1 MNKIFENKNNKNIGE
16 KKMENNR
23 KVVKE
28 NLNITK
34 EKPDMKYILEY
45 SPVVLTTKNNLLEV
59 GKIDHAIIFKY
70 KIQKGIDNKKYRV
83 YYPEVIPIKDILSN
97 ISNPNLTLQIRE
109 ENEKWLREFL
119 NELPRV
125 EDIER
130 KEVLNLI
137 YQNSIHG
144 VKILKDTI
152 MYTNNDRHFVS
163 TDKGIRNVSKGELM
177 AYSILKA
184 YQFFVKKYEK
194 ENKIL
199 IPTLKLG
206 PEKVIYF
213 AESDIVLDIIKERDL
228 LEEFKG
234 ITTPQKAFQRLHKFL
249 SPLTELPHAEVYVS
263 DTDNILGIP
272 KYKRNPKQ
280 SLTEGVLL
288 VTKTYADKANLVEG
302 AKFSYTLK
310 SLTHIVE
317 DSVLFI
323 DGKQYDVALS
333 MDENKWKVEASKLGN
348 ILKAFTDKTPD
359 VNARLFKIVEF
370 KANNMFF
377 TRMENNLRE
386 ETKENL
392 QTIQKILKN
401 QSELEK
407 ILTKDKKSFKPRYE
421 KFLFDILSIDL
432 FNKEEKTEYDGLER
446 EMHPTLTDL
455 GYKILNKDL
464 ATDITYKE
472 NGQIYKNVKGPWL
485 INSADRKPELNKQL
499 YPRLGKAVAK
509 LLTHDVVYSKFVG
522 CSGTVLPM
530 NMKPEDSY
538 PVAYNVTDENRVLY
552 SNKLSMFEKIEQI
565 EFIRERNAK
574 LAELG
579 IGQDL
584 IYVQRHPS
592 MLGVWTK
599 LFYSPSTKLFYVDEE
614 LWNVFFG
621 GDFDGDNFVG
631 LYPYHPLNKELNN
644 LNGNIIDPIDNKRMI
659 ALIDTNPEI
668 KKLLVEGLFN
678 KINGLRARFTSDNKI
693 AEDIKII
700 NDITAK
706 ITSMNPK
713 YKYVEKKYN
722 KFFINK
728 EYQNWADAQDGKE
741 IVGKIHS
748 IVCNALTFF
757 VQNLRVEEDLKFSTY
772 FIYFHIQPAIEGL
785 KQDEEGKI
793 PNIKDLLIEMVF
805 VFKEMFGEERLK
817 KLHIPTIEE
826 VNEHKL
832 IYSKVRNFETIGLL
846 NKDKD
851 EYVYDDLFYKKEKL
865 MEIAKKIKTP
875 WTNKYRKLI
884 KLAEKY
890 YPLAKSQNPTNPPT
904 SPEPTDPETKNTDVM
919 IPTKEEKKMDTS
931 IVDKK
936 VNEIMKE
943 HIDLIKHNKW
953 DENDIKN
960 RILDV
965 EDNLMSDKDI
975 EEMLMNEYEEL
986 RKEEVMAEIL
996 PLTLQA
1002 VKEELSQYNV
1012 DTIRKPTK
1020 DGYGKERWGE
1030 YRDLSPRIKREF
1042 FSDTSTLKWDEAEGY
1057 IQAVKGDKFDLFEY
1071 LRVIDMKIPVGI
1083 NNKKQK
1089 KEKKMKTTTN
1099 EVKIQKQEDKTM
1111 NKKIT
1116 SVSSTSE
1123 QKVES
1128 KIVIY
1133 TDGSYNT
1140 KTNVGSWA
1148 YVMLKDKVKIHEAS
1162 GKTKENFLV
1171 SRNIAGECTAV
1182 LKALQYC
1189 DANNITKVEIHH
1201 DLEGVQKWAKP
1212 INGEKRWKA
1221 TTEITKVYQTWFD
1234 KYTKKINVDFVHV
1247 KGHSGET
1254 WNEYVDELAGKISG
1268 TKNTQLAS
1276 STPLQKTEIK
1286 TSYYAGIGN
1295 RETPQEILELMEKI
1309 GKKLAQNGVILR
1321 SGHAIGADQAFEK
1334 GCDSVKGKK
1343 EIFIANDAKNDK
1355 AALDLA
1361 ASIHPA
1367 WDKCSEYAQLL
1378 HARNGYIILGKN
1390 LNTPVDFVICYQD
1403 ESRKFGGTRQGMKL
1417 AQLKGIKVYNL
1428 WKPNV
1433 RKAIEER
1440 LASLNK

>member
-45 SPVVLTTKNNLLEV
+45 SPVILTKSNVVLEV

-70 KIQKGIDNKKYRV
+70 RIQKGIDNKKYRV
-83 YYPEVIPIKDILSN
+83 YYPEVIPVKDILAN

-194 ENKIL
+194 DNKIL
-199 IPTLKLG
+199 LPTLKLG

-213 AESDIVLDIIKERDL
+213 TKSDIVLDLIKERDL

-234 ITTPQKAFQRLHKFL
+234 IKTPQKAFQRLHKFL
-249 SPLTELPHAEVYVS
+249 SPLTELPHAEVYVG

-288 VTKTYADKANLVEG
+288 VSKSYANKANLVEG

-310 SLTHIVE
+310 SLTHIVD
-317 DSVLFI
+317 DSILFI
-323 DGKQYDVALS
+323 NGKQYDVALS

-348 ILKAFTDKTPD
+348 ILKAFTGKTPD

-370 KANNMFF
+370 KDNNMFF

-386 ETKENL
+386 EAKENL
-392 QTIQKILKN
+392 QIIQKILKN

-407 ILTKDKKSFKPRYE
+407 ILTKDKKSFKPKYE
-421 KFLFDILSIDL
+421 KFLFDILSIDT
-432 FNKEEKTEYDGLER
+432 FNKEEDSEYDGLER
-446 EMHPTLTDL
+446 EKHPTLTDL
-455 GYKILNKDL
+455 GYEILNKDL

-530 NMKPEDSY
+530 NMKPEDAY

-565 EFIRERNAK
+565 EFIRARNAK

-846 NKDKD
+846 NRNKD

-986 RKEEVMAEIL
+986 RKEEVMVEML

-1057 IQAVKGDKFDLFEY
+1057 IQAIKGDKFDLFEY
-1071 LRVIDMKIPVGI
+1071 LRDIDMKIPVGI

-1099 EVKIQKQEDKTM
+1099 EVKIQKQEEPKM
-1111 NKKIT
+1111 EKHY
-1116 SVSSTSE
+1116 SVFISGSSTVKVLPKE
-1123 QKVES
+1123 AVETIQKLKNKNTNIIIGDCYGVDTLVQKELNGYKNVTIYS
-1128 KIVIY
+1128 MYANPRNNIGNWEVKTIPNSYTEKVNYAVWQQQKDIAMTNACTHAIAIWDGKSNGTKANIDRITALGKKLLIINTNNPTTPTTPTTNKPIEKSTKNNQQENYEIY
-1133 TDGSYNT
+1133 TDGSYSSST
-1140 KTNVGSWA
+1140 KIGSWA
-1148 YVMLKDKVKIHEAS
+1148 FIVLKNGIKIHEEV
-1162 GKTKENFLV
+1162 GKVKENLLS
-1171 SRNIAGECTAV
+1171 SRNVSGECSAV

-1189 DANNITKVEIHH
+1189 NANKINNIKIYH
-1201 DLEGVQKWAKP
+1201 DYKGIQLWIEASDTEKAWEPKTDIAK
-1212 INGEKRWKA
+1212 IYN
-1221 TTEITKVYQTWFD
+1221 TWFNKLTKNI
-1234 KYTKKINVDFVHV
+1234 KYQFTKV
-1247 KGHSGET
+1247 KGHSGNK
-1254 WNEYVDELAGKISG
+1254 WNEEVD
-1268 TKNTQLAS
+1268 
-1276 STPLQKTEIK
+1276 
-1286 TSYYAGIGN
+1286 
-1295 RETPQEILELMEKI
+1295 
-1309 GKKLAQNGVILR
+1309 KLAKTI
-1321 SGHAIGADQAFEK
+1321 SE
-1334 GCDSVKGKK
+1334 
-1343 EIFIANDAKNDK
+1343 AK
-1355 AALDLA
+1355 
-1361 ASIHPA
+1361 
-1367 WDKCSEYAQLL
+1367 
-1378 HARNGYIILGKN
+1378 
-1390 LNTPVDFVICYQD
+1390 
-1403 ESRKFGGTRQGMKL
+1403 
-1417 AQLKGIKVYNL
+1417 
-1428 WKPNV
+1428 
-1433 RKAIEER
+1433 
-1440 LASLNK
+1440 